1 MAKFKMTDDFKRS
14 AKGIIIYLATALVV
28 FPVLHLIKGDF
39 CWEDFL
45 SYALI
50 LVIVGLVV
58 GVFFFFGMQI
68 PEKNDD
74 Q

>member
-14 AKGIIIYLATALVV
+14 AKGMIIYVITALIV

-39 CWEDFL
+39 CWGDFL
-45 SYALI
+45 SYASI
-50 LVIVGLVV
+50 LVIVALVV

-68 PEKNDD
+68 PEKKDD
-74 Q
+74 

>member
-14 AKGIIIYLATALVV
+14 AKGIIIYVITALVV

-45 SYALI
+45 SYTVILI
-50 LVIVGLVV
+50 IVGLAV
-58 GVFFFFGMQI
+58 GAFFFFGMQI
-68 PEKNDD
+68 PEKKDD